1 MPTADPAAA
10 ITRRRPGSRRSEA
23 PKEVTPPSA
32 NRVIDTGSAPKRR
45 AVKAWPASWSST
57 ARKATTTHTAV
68 STTATHCA
76 TGTVRSNG
84 WNRAMITKD
93 TWTPTG
99 TPARLNLSTPAG

>member
-10 ITRRRPGSRRSEA
+10 ITRRRPGQRRSDA
-23 PKEVTPPSA
+23 PKEVTPPNA

-57 ARKATTTHTAV
+57 ARKAT
-68 STTATHCA
+68 ATHNA
-76 TGTVRSNG
+76 MSTGRLVGETM
-84 WNRAMITKD
+84 AMIRKD